1 MQLHLNFATR
11 LLIATSVLIVQ
22 PAFALDSSGKD
33 ANVKLRTLAD
43 QTAKHLVQNELDA
56 VYTSMAPKLKQ
67 VYSRDELI
75 KPASSMQ
82 RIFGNIESYD
92 FEAINYGK
100 RGVGNEWIRIVTYW
114 YHAKT
119 NKHPNKT
126 YLKVE
131 VTQEQGKY
139 YVAGY
144 SMERVLLGGK
154 LPFLKQ

>member
-1 MQLHLNFATR
+1 MQLHSNFATR
-11 LLIATSVLIVQ
+11 LFVAAFMLTVQ

-33 ANVKLRTLAD
+33 ANVELRTLAD
-43 QTAKHLVQNELDA
+43 QTARHLAQNELDA
-56 VYTSMAPKLKQ
+56 VYASMSPKLQ
-67 VYSRDELI
+67 LVYSHDELI
-75 KPASSMQ
+75 KPASTMQ
-82 RIFGNIESYD
+82 RIFGSIESYD

-119 NKHPNKT
+119 KKHPNKT

-131 VTQEQGKY
+131 VTQEQGQY

>member
-1 MQLHLNFATR
+1 MQLHSNFATK
-11 LLIATSVLIVQ
+11 LLVAATMLTAQ
-22 PAFALDSSGKD
+22 PAFAIDSSGNNE
-33 ANVKLRTLAD
+33 NVELRALAD
-43 QTAKHLVQNELDA
+43 QTARHLAQNEPDA
-56 VYTSMAPKLKQ
+56 VYASMSPKLKL

-82 RIFGNIESYD
+82 RTFGNIESYD

-100 RGVGNEWIRIVTYW
+100 RGVGNEWIRIITYW

-119 NKHPNKT
+119 NKYPNKT

-144 SMERVLLGGK
+144 SIERVLLGGK